1 MFAVARS
8 IAASRITRI
17 HSAPIAY
24 RLFHST
30 RCSAM
35 PIKVGDKLPS
45 VDLYEA
51 TPANVV
57 NIADFCANKKVI
69 LFAVPGAFT
78 PGCSKTHLPG
88 YVTKADELKSKGISE
103 IICLSVND
111 PFVMEAW
118 GVAHNAKEKIKMLAD
133 PKAEFT
139 KAVELEVD
147 IAPLGGIRSKRYSMV
162 IENGTVESIN
172 VEPDGTG
179 LSCSLADKIK
189 V

>member
-1 MFAVARS
+1 MFAIARS
-8 IAASRITRI
+8 IAASTIQ
-17 HSAPIAY
+17 SAPVSY
-24 RLFHST
+24 RFLHST
-30 RCSAM
+30 RCLAM
-35 PIKVGDKLPS
+35 PI
-45 VDLYEA
+45 
-51 TPANVV
+51 
-57 NIADFCANKKVI
+57 
-69 LFAVPGAFT
+69 
-78 PGCSKTHLPG
+78 KTHLPG

-118 GVAHNAKEKIKMLAD
+118 GVAQNAKEKIKMLAD

-162 IENGTVESIN
+162 VDNGTVESIN